1 MSSIKVIVSD
11 LHLADGHPIFDGFT
25 EASQAAFEGLLA
37 AAGTAGP
44 LGKADDVELIIN
56 GDGFDFL
63 ATPPYDTG
71 ETIDIATALEK
82 MQLIA
87 AAHQPFFEA
96 LGAFLA
102 QPGHHVTIIT
112 GNHDIELRFAEIR
125 AAITRTIGCEPDDA
139 RLSFCPTRFYQPA
152 PDIAIEHGN
161 QYDFWNRTLPG
172 IWDEQG
178 QPLDLH
184 PQRLALCPGSRY
196 FQHSALALSLNYPY
210 FDHLEPSINILRQ
223 MALLCLLNP
232 ALVRETVR
240 HAIELMP
247 EPRQALANLAPEEE
261 NIPSRL
267 FQEAMLDF
275 LAFQQDMERLFG
287 KPGATSPDNNQA
299 QANTMMEYMMLLE
312 TLKLPLSEAIAA
324 VCTPA
329 TYQMGENVAR
339 GMHLLLSEQPALRYA
354 VAGHTHMVRIDP
366 INNGQQSYLN
376 TGSWTI
382 RVAPPAPGEVT
393 PALIEWL
400 RKPDWSAIPLRDV
413 SQRIFIVVESK
424 SDEKQVQQTPSSATL
439 CVWEGGRN
447 GNYKVLA

>member
-11 LHLADGHPIFDGFT
+11 LHLADGNLIFDSFT
-25 EASQAAFEGLLA
+25 EASQSAFEGLLA
-37 AAGTAGP
+37 AAGAAGP
-44 LGKADDVELIIN
+44 LGRADDVELIIN

-87 AAHQPFFEA
+87 AAHQSFFEA
-96 LGAFLA
+96 LHAFLSL
-102 QPGHHVTIIT
+102 PGRRVTIIA

-125 AAITRTIGCEPDDA
+125 AFITRAIGVESGDA
-139 RLSFCPTRFYQPA
+139 RLSFCPTRFYRPL
-152 PDIAIEHGN
+152 PDIYIEHGN

-172 IWDEQG
+172 LWDEQG

-184 PQRLALCPGSRY
+184 PQSIALCPGSRY

-210 FDHLEPSINILRQ
+210 FDHMEPSINILRQ

-247 EPRQALANLAPEEE
+247 EPRQALAHLSPEEE
-261 NIPSRL
+261 DIPSRL
-267 FQEAMLDF
+267 FQEAMSDF
-275 LAFQQDMERLFG
+275 LAFQQNMEQHFG
-287 KPGATSPDNNQA
+287 KPELVSPDDNQA
-299 QANTMMEYMMLLE
+299 RMNTITEFMMLLE
-312 TLKLPLSEAIAA
+312 TLKLPLIEAVTA

-329 TYQMGENVAR
+329 TYQMGEGVAR
-339 GMHLLLSEQPALRYA
+339 DMHRLLSEQPALRYA
-354 VAGHTHMVRIDP
+354 IAGHTHMVRIDLV
-366 INNGQQSYLN
+366 NNGAQSYLN

-382 RVAPPAPGEVT
+382 RVAPPAPGDVT
-393 PALIEWL
+393 PALVEWL
-400 RKPDWSAIPLRDV
+400 RKPDWAAIPLRDV
-413 SQRIFIVVESK
+413 TQRIFALVNANDNE
-424 SDEKQVQQTPSSATL
+424 PASASL
-439 CVWEGGRN
+439 CVWDGGRN
-447 GNYKVLA
+447 GSYHVLA